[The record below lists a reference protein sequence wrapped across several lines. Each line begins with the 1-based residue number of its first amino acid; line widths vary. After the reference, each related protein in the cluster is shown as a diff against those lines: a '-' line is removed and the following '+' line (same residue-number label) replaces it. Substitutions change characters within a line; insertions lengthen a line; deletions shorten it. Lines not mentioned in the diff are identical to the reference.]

1 MYRPSRIHSRL
12 HDRTRTRRVGAAA
25 MSHVNRNLS
34 FDRVFARIGQACKP
48 DAIPE
53 TMDPASL
60 AREFERVAN
69 ELRVAPPDNLYSA
82 TGHTFTVE
90 MLERARDIC
99 GGLAALP
106 GAAKDLEKLG
116 KMRGRR

>member
-1 MYRPSRIHSRL
+1 MNY
-12 HDRTRTRRVGAAA
+12 
-25 MSHVNRNLS
+25 VNKNLS

-69 ELRVAPPDNLYSA
+69 ELRVAPPDNLYAA
-82 TGHTFTVE
+82 TGHTFTVD